1 MNRRLVNKIKDY
13 LDSKPI
19 EKAWIFGSFSRG
31 EEKENSDIDI
41 LVEFTPNTRI
51 GMLYFRMISDL
62 ESLCGR
68 KIDLVENGMLHADV
82 SASVEKDS
90 ILIYE
95 RGN

>member
-1 MNRRLVNKIKDY
+1 MNRRIVNKIKDY
-13 LDSKPI
+13 FGSKPV

-31 EEKENSDIDI
+31 EEKANSDIDI

-62 ESLCGR
+62 ELLCGR
-68 KIDLVENGMLHADV
+68 KIDLVENGMLHSDV
-82 SASVEKDS
+82 CSSVKEDS